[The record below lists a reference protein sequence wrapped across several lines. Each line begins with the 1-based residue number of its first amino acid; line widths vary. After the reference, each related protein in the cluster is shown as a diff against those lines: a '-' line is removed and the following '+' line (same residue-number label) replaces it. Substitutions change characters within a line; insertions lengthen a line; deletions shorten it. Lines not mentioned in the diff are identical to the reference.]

1 MASGLA
7 AQPAYVLWLVALVVC
22 SLISLAAG
30 VGAEYR
36 GSQRAVGY
44 FAFAFVVCL
53 GAAVVV
59 FIVMLWGTP

>member
-1 MASGLA
+1 MALSFV

-22 SLISLAAG
+22 ALISLVAG
-30 VGAEYR
+30 IGAEHR
-36 GSQRAVGY
+36 GNQRAVGY

-59 FIVMLWGTP
+59 LVLMLWGTP